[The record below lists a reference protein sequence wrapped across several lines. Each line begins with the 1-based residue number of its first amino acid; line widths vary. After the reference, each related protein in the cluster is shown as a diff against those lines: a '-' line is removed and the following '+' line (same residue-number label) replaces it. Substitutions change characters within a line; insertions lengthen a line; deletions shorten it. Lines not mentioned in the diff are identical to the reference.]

1 MTLLEL
7 AIFIL
12 FILPTLLY
20 ILLVLAKWRES
31 YLWDVLDEESKN
43 DPQR

>member
-12 FILPTLLY
+12 FILPALLY
-20 ILLVLAKWRES
+20 ILLFLAKWRES

>member
-7 AIFIL
+7 VILIL
-12 FILPTLLY
+12 FILPAFLY

-31 YLWDVLDEESKN
+31 YLWDVLDEETKN
-43 DPQR
+43 DPQC